1 MDIYHVG
8 INSGEYE
15 EAFTPKFETYVTGEE
30 AAKKL
35 VAKLKRI
42 AKKKEKTNRYS
53 YLKYDEGTPS
63 WWVWMIKITP
73 DNPQLEDD
81 LKRYA
86 KND

>member
-1 MDIYHVG
+1 LQGYLPTRDVGKPDQIGGNMDIYHVG

-53 YLKYDEGTPS
+53 YLK
-63 WWVWMIKITP
+63 
-73 DNPQLEDD
+73 
-81 LKRYA
+81 
-86 KND
+86 